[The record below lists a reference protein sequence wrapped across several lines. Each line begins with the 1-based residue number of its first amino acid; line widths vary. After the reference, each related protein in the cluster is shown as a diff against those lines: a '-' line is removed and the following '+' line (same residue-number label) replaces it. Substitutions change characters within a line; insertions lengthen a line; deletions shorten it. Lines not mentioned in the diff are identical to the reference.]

1 METQS
6 NRHGSSPWI
15 LYGSMVMVK
24 KKWAVNSAFMAL
36 YAFACCCSCFAKP
49 IAALS
54 QDFLL
59 EKSRVGQ
66 VSMADY
72 VFSQT
77 NVYAWML
84 FVPLCLTFSYTIG
97 AFSIWGGGFL
107 DQYIIDY
114 AGGSVIH
121 LSSGVAGFTASYW
134 GPTLPHDSQHFP
146 PNNIIHILG
155 GAGFLWLEL
164 TGFNGGSPFT
174 AGLVASLA
182 IINTALCTATG
193 LLKSSVNVAVQ
204 GMITGLVCITPVATM
219 GSNVMGAMSGS
230 VTWYTMMILYGTSA
244 FFHSVDDTLAVSN
257 ARSGWPSRRNSV
269 RPPCSFHYCLEC
281 SVTSLI
287 CILINRI
294 VDLRMQDDDL
304 EIGDDA
310 AHYEKA
316 YAFYSGV
323 MERECQNTSL
333 ASEAACLVHET
344 AFPSMCRHGHT
355 VPELEFVM
363 GI

>member
-1 METQS
+1 MSFSYQDRIYIPLPIGQHQTRHLQSGTVKETM
-6 NRHGSSPWI
+6 HGNSEQSPWF
-15 LYGSMVMVK
+15 LAMDSVWKHGDGEEEMGCQLCFYGPAWPAS
-24 KKWAVNSAFMAL
+24 
-36 YAFACCCSCFAKP
+36 AKP

-72 VFSQT
+72 VFSQ
-77 NVYAWML
+77 
-84 FVPLCLTFSYTIG
+84 F
-97 AFSIWGGGFL
+97 AFAAITVILLAGIWGGGFL

-121 LSSGVAGFTASYW
+121 LSSGMAGFTASYW

-174 AGLVASLA
+174 AGGA
-182 IINTALCTATG
+182 
-193 LLKSSVNVAVQ
+193 
-204 GMITGLVCITPVATM
+204 M

-269 RPPCSFHYCLEC
+269 RPPW
-281 SVTSLI
+281 
-287 CILINRI
+287 
-294 VDLRMQDDDL
+294 
-304 EIGDDA
+304 
-310 AHYEKA
+310 
-316 YAFYSGV
+316 
-323 MERECQNTSL
+323 
-333 ASEAACLVHET
+333 
-344 AFPSMCRHGHT
+344 
-355 VPELEFVM
+355 
-363 GI
+363 